1 MKFLADLL
9 SMIGVSFA
17 NVGTQGC
24 AIWFVDEPEMPRCLL
39 DR

>member
-9 SMIGVSFA
+9 SMIGVSCSSM
-17 NVGTQGC
+17 GTQGC
-24 AIWFVDEPEMPRCLL
+24 LVLFVDEPKMPRCLL